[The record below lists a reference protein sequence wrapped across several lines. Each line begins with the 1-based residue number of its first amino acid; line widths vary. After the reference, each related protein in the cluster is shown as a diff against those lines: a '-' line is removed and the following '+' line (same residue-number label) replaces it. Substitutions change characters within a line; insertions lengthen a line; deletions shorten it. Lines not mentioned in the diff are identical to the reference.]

1 MFTFLY
7 FSFCLV
13 GDWTTRAVKADSI
26 ISIQHNIYVN
36 ADNPVA

>member
-13 GDWTTRAVKADSI
+13 GDWTTRAVKADI